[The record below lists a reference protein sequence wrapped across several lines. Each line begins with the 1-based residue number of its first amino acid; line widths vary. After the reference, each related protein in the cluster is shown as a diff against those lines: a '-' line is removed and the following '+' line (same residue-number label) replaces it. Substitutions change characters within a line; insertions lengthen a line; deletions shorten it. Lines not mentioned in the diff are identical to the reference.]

1 MLFLCA
7 FVLLLVFVVFFD
19 GVCSLFWFVLL
30 CFSTL
35 LVFVVFFDGMLVPCF
50 GFVLFVF

>member
-19 GVCSLFWFVLL
+19 RVVSMFFSIDLFLLGVVGVCRLIS
-30 CFSTL
+30 
-35 LVFVVFFDGMLVPCF
+35 
-50 GFVLFVF
+50 